1 MRTIIATIGL
11 LVAFAAGAHA
21 AVKLEPV
28 EYSING
34 VKLKGQL
41 AYDDAVK
48 EKRPGVIVVHQ
59 WWGLN
64 EFARRRAHM
73 LAENGYVA
81 LAVDMFGEG
90 KTTEHPDEAGKWAS
104 EVRANQKTGMDRFMA
119 GYNVLKLNPRVDA
132 AHISAIGY
140 CFGGSVVLDV
150 ALAGIDLDAAV
161 SVHGGLPTDPVT
173 TKPKARILVCNGAA
187 DPMVTQDQ
195 IAAFQKMATDAGA
208 DWEFISYAGA
218 KHAFSDPDADSH
230 GIPALAYNEKADRRS
245 WQTILDFLA
254 ESRK

>member
-1 MRTIIATIGL
+1 MKTVIATIGL
-11 LVAFAAGAHA
+11 LAALAAGAHA
-21 AVKLEPV
+21 AVKIEPV
-28 EYSING
+28 EYSIDG
-34 VKLKGQL
+34 VKLKGQI

-48 EKRPGVIVVHQ
+48 DKRPGVIVVHQ

-64 EFARRRAHM
+64 EFARRRARM
-73 LAENGYVA
+73 LAESGYVA

-104 EVRANQKTGMDRFMA
+104 EVRAKQQTGIDRFMA
-119 GYNVLKLNPRVDA
+119 GYNVLKQNPHVDA
-132 AHISAIGY
+132 SHISAIGY

-150 ALAGIDLDAAV
+150 ALAGIDLDAAI
-161 SVHGGLPTDPVT
+161 SVHGGLPTDPVA

-187 DPMVTQDQ
+187 DPMVTQEQ
-195 IAAFQKMATDAGA
+195 IASFQKVATDAGA

-218 KHAFSDPDADSH
+218 KHAFSDPDADKH

-245 WQTILDFLA
+245 WATILDFLA
-254 ESRK
+254 ESGK